1 MAARSRVIVV
11 GFDGSDVSQRAL
23 ESAADLVGY
32 GSTLTVVG
40 LRNGVAGQAETALA
54 YARERLRRRG
64 ILASYL
70 DPGGDAPEQLV
81 AAADRLD
88 ADVIVLGWRAW
99 TGAPSQACV
108 DRVLRDAQCDVLL
121 VR

>member
-1 MAARSRVIVV
+1 MAAASRVIVV

-23 ESAADLVGY
+23 ESAADLAGY
-32 GSTLTVVG
+32 GSTLTVVSM
-40 LRNGVAGQAETALA
+40 RNGVAGQTEAALA
-54 YARERLRRRG
+54 HARERLRRRG

-70 DPGGDAPEQLV
+70 DPGGDAAEQLV

-88 ADVIVLGWRAW
+88 ADVIVLGWRAR
-99 TGAPSQACV
+99 TGASYKTCV
-108 DRVLRDAQCDVLL
+108 DRVLRDARCDVLL